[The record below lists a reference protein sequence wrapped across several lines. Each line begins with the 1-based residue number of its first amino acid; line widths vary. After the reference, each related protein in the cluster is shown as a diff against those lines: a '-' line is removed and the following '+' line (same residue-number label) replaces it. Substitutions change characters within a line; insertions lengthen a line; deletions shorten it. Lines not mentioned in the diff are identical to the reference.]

1 MPAALHATGP
11 RKPTSLGIGEKS
23 PSKSRP
29 CASGGGADSATS
41 TGRSVLLTCAS
52 GRDENCGGKGTSHP
66 SSPRVIPRSAL
77 PAEPYGSPLGGVHD
91 TPRQGP
97 ADSQLSTLA

>member
-1 MPAALHATGP
+1 MPAALQATGP
-11 RKPTSLGIGEKS
+11 RKPRSLGIGEKS
-23 PSKSRP
+23 PSKSSP
-29 CASGGGADSATS
+29 WASEAGSEPATS
-41 TGRSVLLTCAS
+41 TGRSMLLTCAS

-77 PAEPYGSPLGGVHD
+77 PAERYGSPLGVVND

-97 ADSQLSTLA
+97 ADCQLSTLA